1 MMHRIARSSICAA
14 GGAAAVL
21 LLLAIIDEFY
31 FPAIV
36 VGGIA
41 CGLLSLCFPDDALE
55 HLTPGHWGWI
65 AGYLLLL
72 DVWLMAQLGAFL
84 TGTWGAIYEPSFAL
98 WTLAAF
104 PSSVVAMLVGSG
116 DFGEF
121 LVFVAPAV
129 NALLLAFALGLI
141 RRRKAR
147 GTR

>member
-1 MMHRIARSSICAA
+1 MMHRIARSGICAV

-21 LLLAIIDEFY
+21 LLLAMVDEID
-31 FPAIV
+31 FPAV
-36 VGGIA
+36 FVGGAA
-41 CGLLSLCFPDDALE
+41 CGLLSFGFPDDALE
-55 HLTPGHWGWI
+55 YLTPGHWGWV
-65 AGYLLLL
+65 AGYLFLL

-84 TGTWGAIYEPSFAL
+84 TGSSGAIYEPSFAL

-104 PSSVVAMLVGSG
+104 PSSVVALIVGSG

-147 GTR
+147 GAR